1 MIHVATIHFESPRW
15 IDIQLDYLGR
25 TMGEPYE
32 VWASLQ
38 DVPGDHA
45 SKFDHIVEA
54 IGDHPGKLNLVAAE
68 ISAVARPDD
77 LIIFLDGDAFPI
89 ADPMP
94 TVRKALAETN
104 LVAVRR
110 DENTGDKQPHPCF
123 CVVTVAEWERL
134 HGDWSHGGCWP
145 GLNGEPVSDV
155 GGNLYRSL
163 ERSATP
169 WTPLLRTNRVD
180 LHPVWFGV
188 YANIVYHHGSGF
200 RRAMSRVDLVNKP
213 RLSKRG
219 RRLPLLGRPLRRYNK
234 FRLQRWEAR
243 TSEASERLGE
253 EMFEKLRRDPEF
265 YKELI

>member
-1 MIHVATIHFESPRW
+1 MIHVATIHFESQRW
-15 IDIQLDYLGR
+15 IDIQLDYLRR
-25 TMGEPYE
+25 TMGEPYT
-32 VWASLQ
+32 VWANLQ

-54 IGDHPGKLNLVAAE
+54 IGEHPGKLNLVAAE

-94 TVRKALAETN
+94 TVRRALEETS

-145 GLNGEPVSDV
+145 GPKGEPVTDV

-163 ERSATP
+163 ERSGTP
-169 WTPLLRTNRVD
+169 WTPLLRTNRVN
-180 LHPVWFGV
+180 LHPVWFGI

-219 RRLPLLGRPLRRYNK
+219 RQLPVLGRPLRRYNK

-253 EMFEKLRRDPEF
+253 EMFEKLCGDPEF
-265 YKELI
+265 YKALI